1 MNAARRQRRRDER
14 GLTLLE
20 CAAALAVA
28 ALVLVS
34 TARAAQAAAG
44 IVRRTRLQAE
54 ALDVVRGLLEHE
66 LGAPCGAPAPCPDGW
81 SCRVTRAA
89 RTAAADHVSASA
101 EHRSGDAAEQMSTL
115 APAPACGS

>member
-1 MNAARRQRRRDER
+1 VNASVPDRRRAER

-28 ALVLVS
+28 SLVLVS
-34 TARAAQAAAG
+34 TAGAGQAAAG
-44 IVRRTRLQAE
+44 IVRRTRLQAD

-66 LGAPCGAPAPCPDGW
+66 LGAPCGVPPPCPDGW

-89 RTAAADHVSASA
+89 LTAAADHVSASA
-101 EHRSGDAAEQMSTL
+101 QHQDSEAAEQMSTL